1 MEGSGA
7 RRNARA
13 HKGQE
18 PRETDVYG
26 PTEAV
31 QRERRAR
38 SKFSITARRS
48 GARGRFSILS
58 LNWRSPALPRGCC
71 VPWRVGP
78 FFLNRIEPQAGHAS
92 LTIMAAVGLP
102 DGGEDF
108 NQQ

>member
-31 QRERRAR
+31 QRETCAEQV
-38 SKFSITARRS
+38 FHY
-48 GARGRFSILS
+48 G
-58 LNWRSPALPRGCC
+58 
-71 VPWRVGP
+71 
-78 FFLNRIEPQAGHAS
+78 AS
-92 LTIMAAVGLP
+92 LGSKGEVFDTVTQLALARFTQRMLCAMASRAIFLEP
-102 DGGEDF
+102 YRATGGACLSD
-108 NQQ
+108 NHGCGWSPRWR